1 MSLHPD
7 PTCLDPQRAE
17 PARHGR
23 ISLVGA
29 GPGAADL
36 LTGRALARISSADVV
51 FHDRLVSAEVLA
63 LIPAHVA
70 RVDVGKTPGGPG
82 WRQDEIDAA
91 IVAAARQ
98 GLTVVRLKS
107 GDPSIFGRAGEELAA
122 ARAAGLAVE
131 IVPGITA
138 ASAAAAALGEPLTE
152 RGRFDR
158 LLIATGTAEA
168 GGEVRGL
175 ARGMQPGTRLA
186 LYMAIHRIGQIEAD
200 LLAGGL
206 PPDAAVTAISHAGT
220 GREQVLRCP
229 LAGLAAAV
237 RAAGIA
243 NPAIV
248 LVDHPAAE
256 VQAVR
261 AGQTAGAAPSA

>member
-7 PTCLDPQRAE
+7 PTRLDPQTAE
-17 PARHGR
+17 PAGQGR

-36 LTGRALARISSADVV
+36 LTRRALARIMAADVV

-63 LIPAHVA
+63 LIPPQCR

-82 WRQDEIDAA
+82 CQQEAIDAA

-98 GLTVVRLKS
+98 GLAVVRLKS

-122 ARAAGLAVE
+122 ARAAGLDVE

-168 GGEVRGL
+168 GGAVSGL
-175 ARGMQPGTRLA
+175 AQAMPPGTRLA
-186 LYMAIHRIGQIEAD
+186 LYMAIQRIGQIEAD

-206 PPDAAVTAISHAGT
+206 PPDTAVTAISHAGT
-220 GREQVLRCP
+220 GREQVLRCH
-229 LAGLAAAV
+229 LAGLAGAI
-237 RAAGIA
+237 RQAGLR
-243 NPAIV
+243 NPAII
-248 LVDHPAAE
+248 LVDHPSLTPAPA
-256 VQAVR
+256 VQAL
-261 AGQTAGAAPSA
+261 AAR